1 MGEYKF
7 NVKMTCGGCSK
18 AVERAL
24 SRVEGIT
31 YTVSLEEQQVV
42 VKGGVP
48 YDEVLGKIQKTGKE
62 VLSGEV
68 VQA

>member
-1 MGEYKF
+1 MRVVVMTTV
-7 NVKMTCGGCSK
+7 VKRTSMH
-18 AVERAL
+18 A
-24 SRVEGIT
+24 GIT

-62 VLSGEV
+62 VGCGRQWCPV
-68 VQA
+68 FC